1 MNKLLSKTGCFIKK
15 NVATIL
21 TGIGTA
27 GVVITAVSAIKATP
41 KALYSIEEAEKEKG
55 DKLSN
60 KEKIIT
66 TTHIYLP
73 TIIIGVSTIA
83 CILGANILNKKQ
95 QASLISA
102 YALLQDRKSVV

>member
-55 DKLSN
+55 D
-60 KEKIIT
+60 I
-66 TTHIYLP
+66 
-73 TIIIGVSTIA
+73 STYYNYR
-83 CILGANILNKKQ
+83 CFNY
-95 QASLISA
+95 SLYI
-102 YALLQDRKSVV
+102 RC

>member
-41 KALYSIEEAEKEKG
+41 KAY
-55 DKLSN
+55 
-60 KEKIIT
+60 
-66 TTHIYLP
+66 
-73 TIIIGVSTIA
+73 
-83 CILGANILNKKQ
+83 IL
-95 QASLISA
+95 
-102 YALLQDRKSVV
+102 